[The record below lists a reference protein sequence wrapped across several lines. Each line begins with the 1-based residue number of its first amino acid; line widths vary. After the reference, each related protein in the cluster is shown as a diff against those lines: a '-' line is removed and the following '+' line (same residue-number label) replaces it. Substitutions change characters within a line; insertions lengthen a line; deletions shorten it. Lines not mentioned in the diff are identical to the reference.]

1 MGNRKSWKSGI
12 IAACLAV
19 SIPFF
24 VGGTPG
30 IGSAKAEN
38 GDYTH
43 KEVYIGGMPA
53 GFTLG
58 IGGAQVI
65 GLSQVMGEGG
75 CFSPAAK
82 AGLKTG
88 DIIEKAAGIRVRNTA
103 QLNEVIWR
111 SGGKQTLLE
120 VRRNGETAEVSVVP
134 VKDAI
139 TGKYKIGILARDSVS
154 GIGTVTY
161 IEKESG
167 RFGSLGHPV
176 AAEGG
181 TQFTGGEICSCC
193 IVGVKKGIRGN
204 AGELR
209 GTFLSSERFG
219 CGDKVTD
226 CGIFGTVDETYSL
239 KGNLA
244 AYTATADEVTIGD
257 ACIYSTI
264 DGETPKKYAIDVVK
278 VDKNNR
284 GNKNF
289 VIKITDP
296 ELLEKTGGIVQGMSG
311 SPIMQNGKL
320 IGAVTHVFLNDPARG
335 YGVAIETMMK
345 SAG

>member
-88 DIIEKAAGIRVRNTA
+88 DIIEKARESACGT
-103 QLNEVIWR
+103 
-111 SGGKQTLLE
+111 
-120 VRRNGETAEVSVVP
+120 RRN
-134 VKDAI
+134 
-139 TGKYKIGILARDSVS
+139 
-154 GIGTVTY
+154 
-161 IEKESG
+161 
-167 RFGSLGHPV
+167 
-176 AAEGG
+176 
-181 TQFTGGEICSCC
+181 
-193 IVGVKKGIRGN
+193 
-204 AGELR
+204 
-209 GTFLSSERFG
+209 
-219 CGDKVTD
+219 
-226 CGIFGTVDETYSL
+226 
-239 KGNLA
+239 
-244 AYTATADEVTIGD
+244 
-257 ACIYSTI
+257 
-264 DGETPKKYAIDVVK
+264 
-278 VDKNNR
+278 
-284 GNKNF
+284 
-289 VIKITDP
+289 
-296 ELLEKTGGIVQGMSG
+296 
-311 SPIMQNGKL
+311 
-320 IGAVTHVFLNDPARG
+320 
-335 YGVAIETMMK
+335 
-345 SAG
+345 

>member
-120 VRRNGETAEVSVVP
+120 VRRNGETAEVSVAP

-193 IVGVKKGIRGN
+193 IVGVKKGIRGK
-204 AGELR
+204 AGNCAA
-209 GTFLSSERFG
+209 RF
-219 CGDKVTD
+219 
-226 CGIFGTVDETYSL
+226 
-239 KGNLA
+239 
-244 AYTATADEVTIGD
+244 
-257 ACIYSTI
+257 
-264 DGETPKKYAIDVVK
+264 
-278 VDKNNR
+278 
-284 GNKNF
+284 
-289 VIKITDP
+289 
-296 ELLEKTGGIVQGMSG
+296 
-311 SPIMQNGKL
+311 
-320 IGAVTHVFLNDPARG
+320 
-335 YGVAIETMMK
+335 
-345 SAG
+345 